1 MFTGVSRRR
10 PPAHARRLHDAGVRI
25 LQAAN
30 FVAPHS
36 GGIRTMMR
44 HLADGYAAAGHEVV
58 AVVPGERNTTRTTGY
73 GRLVEIA
80 APTIPGTGGYRMITA
95 WRTVEDLLAAVA
107 PDRVE
112 VSDRL
117 TLGRIGPWAR
127 RRGIGAVVFSH
138 ERLDAL
144 LRFHLGRALP
154 TARIA
159 NAWNRR
165 LAASFDT
172 VVCTTRWAA
181 EEFVRVG
188 VPNLAHV
195 PLGIDLETFHPSR
208 RDPALRTQ
216 LARGAEVV
224 IATAVRLSPEKRP
237 DLLVPMADELR
248 RLGVRA
254 RLVVCGDGSVRDLVA
269 AQAVG
274 KPVTMAGFVAD
285 RERLASILASVDVV
299 AAPGP
304 YETFGLAA
312 LEAMASGTPVVA
324 SSSGALP
331 ELVVGDAG
339 RTAPPD
345 PAAMARA
352 VAELADL
359 GAPARA
365 AARCRA
371 QEYSWSATVEEML
384 AVHGLDTGRPQ
395 RLSQGA
401 TRS

>member
-1 MFTGVSRRR
+1 M
-10 PPAHARRLHDAGVRI
+10 RI

-58 AVVPGERNTTRTTGY
+58 AVVPGERSATHATPS
-73 GRLVEIA
+73 GRVIEIA
-80 APTIPGTGGYRMITA
+80 APVIPATGGYRMITR
-95 WRTVEDLLAAVA
+95 WRTVEDLLAVVA

-117 TLGRIGPWAR
+117 TLARIGPWAA
-127 RRGIGAVVFSH
+127 RRGIPSVVFSH

-144 LRFHLGRALP
+144 LRFHLGRTLP
-154 TARIA
+154 TRRVADR
-159 NAWNRR
+159 WNRR
-165 LAASFDT
+165 LAGAFDT

-181 EEFVRVG
+181 EEFVRLG
-188 VPNLAHV
+188 AENLAHV
-195 PLGIDLETFHPSR
+195 PLGIDLDTFHPR
-208 RDPALRTQ
+208 HRDPALRAE
-216 LARGAEVV
+216 LARGAEMLIV
-224 IATAVRLSPEKRP
+224 TAVRLSPEKRP
-237 DLLVPMADELR
+237 DLLVPMVRELS
-248 RLGVRA
+248 RLGVDA

-269 AQAVG
+269 EQAEG
-274 KPVTMAGFVAD
+274 NPVTMAGFVSD
-285 RERLASILASVDVV
+285 RGRLAALLASADVV
-299 AAPGP
+299 VAPGP

-331 ELVVGDAG
+331 ELVVDGAG

-352 VAELADL
+352 VVDVVSA
-359 GAPARA
+359 GP
-365 AARCRA
+365 AARHAARRRA
-371 QEYSWSATVEEML
+371 QDFSWSDTVTGML
-384 AVHGLDTGRPQ
+384 AVHGLETRGPR
-395 RLSQGA
+395 RVSLEA